1 MGYGGTGTLRQ
12 NRLPKE
18 CPIAKVDTMKKRAR
32 GSYEFACQVP
42 RPNLIAIYNQ
52 YMGGTDLMDA
62 HVNNYRIG
70 IRGKKW
76 WWPIFTWLIDVSL
89 NNAWI
94 LTRKSGRNISQ
105 LDFRREIAQTY
116 LKKYGSPPK
125 NGGRPSSARVLT
137 GMRYDGEN
145 HFPKSIVN
153 KRRCADENCKTIGR
167 MECTKC
173 NVGLCIKCFQT
184 YHTK

>member
-1 MGYGGTGTLRQ
+1 MDNSVVTVASTDH
-12 NRLPKE
+12 
-18 CPIAKVDTMKKRAR
+18 KVNPV
-32 GSYEFACQVP
+32 GSADRYSKAQKQKIKVP